1 MKPTPIFVAA
11 AGFAMI
17 GACSVTTDENTT
29 AENVDSNAA
38 SATTT
43 SGESVLPVT
52 DNDAGAD
59 TLGNQLNQLNA
70 SDAAAANQASNETA
84 NETNSQ

>member
-17 GACSVTTDENTT
+17 GACSAKTEDNS
-29 AENVDSNAA
+29 AENVDAN

-43 SGESVLPVT
+43 SESVLPVT
-52 DNDAGAD
+52 DNEVSAGSD
-59 TLGNQLNQLNA
+59 TLGNQLNQLNEGDTSA
-70 SDAAAANQASNETA
+70 ENAAESGANSSSNG
-84 NETNSQ
+84 Q